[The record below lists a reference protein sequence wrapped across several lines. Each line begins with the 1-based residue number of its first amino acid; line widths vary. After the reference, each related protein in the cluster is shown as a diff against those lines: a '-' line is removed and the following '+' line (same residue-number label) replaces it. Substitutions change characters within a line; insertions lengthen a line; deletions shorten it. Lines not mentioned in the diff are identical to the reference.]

1 MRNLLS
7 LKDRSMRGL
16 KDFALEA
23 FESRKAEGN
32 GKVGNW
38 FLP

>member
-7 LKDRSMRGL
+7 LKDRSFRGL
-16 KDFALEA
+16 KDRALEV
-23 FESRKAEGN
+23 FESRKSEGN